1 VPQTKQILASQLHQ
15 FIHGNHA
22 RSLTA
27 GMLVTFACLALI
39 GWNIWRSYQ
48 TVERTHDRQ
57 LQLQALVASNARL
70 DDGLTAYVRLAAITG
85 DARWEQLYRESE
97 ARIRESAAEV
107 IQLAKERGNIDP
119 DDSPR
124 PLRTATAI
132 EQRALTYAREGKLD
146 QASALVMGGEYQVE
160 RSRYAAAL
168 AALTHSIEDQLD
180 RDLDHYKARLQT
192 AVVLA
197 AMAGVVLVMVWIG
210 LIGAIRRSLELHAAT
225 VSERRALEDQIQYAQ
240 RLESLSVLAGGIAH
254 DFNNLLTGILS
265 NAGTARRKLAA
276 SDPAQHH
283 LSEIVQ
289 GSKLA
294 AHLTG
299 QLLAYA
305 GKGQFHILARDLT
318 AEVLEI
324 RELLES
330 SVRRKAKLDFHLADN
345 LPAILADP
353 TQIQQVLMNIIINAS
368 ESVDG
373 DVSVRIDTHALD
385 VKERDLR
392 ELVSGSPLAP
402 GRCVAVDVTDTGSG
416 MDPATLQRIFDP
428 FFTTKTSGRGLGL
441 AATVGIVHRHG
452 GGIRVTSH
460 PGEGTSFRVIFPAS
474 DQLVRPRVE
483 SPVTD
488 LSGHG
493 VVLVVDDDDYIL
505 QAVYIALESYGYS
518 VLLANSGAAAIEL
531 FEEHREQ
538 IDLVL
543 LDMLMP
549 GMSGEETFRVLRAI
563 RPDVKV
569 LLSTGYAPDEA
580 AQRFTEEGL
589 AGFLRKPYDP
599 DELAG
604 EVQRIIER
612 GNAMPSE
619 QMQEALADLRA
630 SYRAKL
636 PEQLEELVERL
647 RAARQTGGGDALQQ
661 ARDITHR
668 LAGTTGSYGL
678 GEIHTSLEK
687 IDTLLLSMIEDGAH
701 TGRWEEIDTALA
713 LLRGHLPSATG
724 A

>member
-1 VPQTKQILASQLHQ
+1 
-15 FIHGNHA
+15 
-22 RSLTA
+22 
-27 GMLVTFACLALI
+27 
-39 GWNIWRSYQ
+39 
-48 TVERTHDRQ
+48 
-57 LQLQALVASNARL
+57 
-70 DDGLTAYVRLAAITG
+70 
-85 DARWEQLYRESE
+85 
-97 ARIRESAAEV
+97 
-107 IQLAKERGNIDP
+107 
-119 DDSPR
+119 
-124 PLRTATAI
+124 LRTATAI

>member
-1 VPQTKQILASQLHQ
+1 VPQTKQTLASKLHK
-15 FIHGNHA
+15 FTDGNHA

-27 GMLVTFACLALI
+27 GMLVTFACIALI

-48 TVERTHDRQ
+48 TVERVHDQQ
-57 LQLQALVASNARL
+57 LKLQALVASNARL

-85 DARWEQLYRESE
+85 DSRWEQLYQESE
-97 ARIRESAAEV
+97 TKIRESAADV
-107 IQLAKERGNIDP
+107 IQLAEERENIDP
-119 DDSPR
+119 KNTSL
-124 PLRTATAI
+124 PLRTATPI
-132 EQRALTYAREGKLD
+132 EQSALTLAREGKLE
-146 QASALVMGGEYQVE
+146 QASELVMGGAYQVE
-160 RSRYAAAL
+160 RSRYTAAI
-168 AALTHSIEDQLD
+168 AALTNAIEDQLD
-180 RDLDHYKARLQT
+180 RDLDLSKARLQT

-197 AMAGVVLVMVWIG
+197 AVASGVLLVVWIS
-210 LIGAIRRSLELHAAT
+210 LIGAIRRNLELHAAT
-225 VSERRALEDQIQYAQ
+225 VSERKALDDQIQYAQ

-265 NAGTARRKLAA
+265 NAGTARRKLAS
-276 SDPAQHH
+276 SDTAQHH
-283 LSEIVQ
+283 LSEIIQ

-305 GKGQFHILARDLT
+305 GKGQFHIVARDLT

-330 SVRRKAKLDFHLADN
+330 SVRRRAKLEFHLADN
-345 LPAILADP
+345 LPAILVDP

-373 DVSVRIDTHALD
+373 NVSVRIDTHVLD

-392 ELVSGSPLAP
+392 ELVHGSPLAP

-416 MDPATLQRIFDP
+416 MTPETLERIFDP

-452 GGIRVTSH
+452 GGIRVDSR
-460 PGEGTSFRVIFPAS
+460 PGKGTSFRVIFPAS
-474 DQLVRPRVE
+474 DQRVRPPEER
-483 SPVTD
+483 PVTD
-488 LSGHG
+488 LSGYG
-493 VVLVVDDDDYIL
+493 VVLVVDDDNYIL
-505 QAVYIALESYGYS
+505 QAVYVALESYGYS
-518 VLLANSGAAAIEL
+518 VLLANSGAVAIEL
-531 FEEHREQ
+531 FEEHRDQ

-549 GMSGEETFRVLRAI
+549 GMSGEETFRALRLI

-580 AQRFTEEGL
+580 TQRFTEEGL

-612 GNAMPSE
+612 GSAMPSE
-619 QMQEALADLRA
+619 QMQDALTDLRA

-636 PEQLEELVERL
+636 PEQLEELLERL
-647 RAARQTGGGDALQQ
+647 RASRQPDGGAALQQ
-661 ARDITHR
+661 ARDIAHR

-678 GEIHTSLEK
+678 SEIHSPLEK
-687 IDTLLLSMIEDGAH
+687 IDVALLSMIDDDADA
-701 TGRWEEIDTALA
+701 GRWEEIDAAVA
-713 LLRGHLPSATG
+713 LLSKHLPPATG